1 MYGFILQVAA
11 LFHHKAMLWVT
22 GRKNWQVKLRS
33 LPAKS
38 GKRVW
43 FHCASLGEF
52 EQARPLIEKIK
63 TLHPE
68 TQTVLSFFSPSGYEV
83 RKTYTQADVVTYLP
97 LDTRANAQEFIALIK
112 PDVVFFVKYD
122 LWYNYLQTLHQ
133 QNIPVVLFSAVF
145 RPNHVFFKWY
155 GGMFRQMLKWVTQI
169 FVQNETSEQL
179 LKQIEISSTVAS
191 DTRFDRVLQVAE
203 NRKSFPLI
211 EQFCNHQQVFIAGS
225 TWSSDEELL
234 LEFLA
239 NSTFSN
245 WKLIIAPHQL
255 SAESIKALKQ
265 RVAKNVVLFSEL
277 TESNAADSRVLLID
291 NIGNLASLYAYA
303 HVAYVGG
310 GFEQSIHNVLEPAVY
325 GIPVVFGKNFTKSE
339 EAKKLLQLRGAKCV
353 YQPKHFEPVVGSVLS
368 DHSLQKQMGEICHT
382 YVHQHAGGTDL
393 IYQNVKHL
401 L

>member
-11 LFHHKAMLWVT
+11 LFHHKGMLWVT
-22 GRKNWQVKLRS
+22 GRKNWQEKLRS
-33 LPAKS
+33 LSAKS

-68 TQTVLSFFSPSGYEV
+68 TQIVLSFFSPSGYEV

-97 LDTRANAQEFIALIK
+97 LDTPANAQEFIALIK

-122 LWYNYLQTLHQ
+122 LWFNYLQMLHQ

-155 GGMFRQMLKWVTQI
+155 GGMFRQVLKWVTLI

-179 LKQIEISSTVAS
+179 LKQIGINSTIAS

-203 NRKSFPLI
+203 NRKSFPLM
-211 EQFCNHQQVFIAGS
+211 EQFCNHQQVIIAGS
-225 TWSSDEELL
+225 TWRSDENLL
-234 LEFLA
+234 LELLS
-239 NSTFSN
+239 NSIFSN

-255 SAESIKALKQ
+255 NAESIKALKQ
-265 RVAKNVVLFSEL
+265 RVAKNVVLLSEL
-277 TESNAADSRVLLID
+277 TESNGADSRVLLID

-303 HVAYVGG
+303 HIAYVGG
-310 GFEQSIHNVLEPAVY
+310 GFERSIHNVLEPAVY
-325 GIPVVFGKNFTKSE
+325 GIPVMFGKNFTKSE
-339 EAKKLLQLRGAKCV
+339 EAKELLQLGGARCV
-353 YQPKHFEPVVGSVLS
+353 YQPNDFVQVIGDVLS
-368 DHSLQKQMGEICHT
+368 NPTLQKQMGEICHS
-382 YVHQHAGGTDL
+382 YVHQHSGGTNL